1 MGNNYNGKSSNKSWQ
16 TNRSFNNNRN
26 QNSSN
31 NDIRNSINYSYA
43 PYNFIPLSN
52 RVIERYKSISELPRH
67 DEFISGTL
75 SGEITYT
82 IENVTDLIISDGSGN
97 SKKRIPNK
105 FFKDVNGNYAIP
117 GSTIRGKLRSN
128 INILGLSTVSEEI
141 EDERFLYRRVAG
153 STKSLKKEYDDR
165 LGIKRQGGFSV
176 PTKVKAGY
184 ILKKDEEEYV
194 LLKFNNKN
202 EPTYYRIKEEEL
214 ENKARNVKGINYM
227 HNERLTSKYKPYRNN
242 ISFDLDNKNNRV
254 KSIGKRD
261 EYKYNGILFNS
272 GKYGVKKPGGVYK
285 KAHYVIR
292 EIGDSYE
299 EIKLSVDDIRIYNK
313 YYIKDKKDNLI
324 EDKEEYN
331 YYALPNKKGDKRPCF
346 YTEYNGRIY
355 FGFTPYLRLFYDK
368 SIHEGIHINHKKNII
383 DYKKAIF
390 GFTNGDEGYKSRIS
404 VEDAIAVGN
413 IKTKEHVMVLG
424 EPKAT
429 CVNLYLN
436 NGGDKDSL
444 QSYNGEF
451 EIRGIKY
458 YWLKEFVAPE
468 KDKDNVNTIEE
479 AIEKGARFKGKIKF
493 NNLNEDELGLLVWA
507 LYIHKDANQ
516 NIGKGKPY
524 GFGNIK
530 IKDISIKVQD
540 TNKKYNNIFEE
551 DTQNLEVLQCIE
563 KYKDYVKRYFSD
575 LDNIEDDLS
584 IKTFIEVHKNTN
596 RVEPVNYMSLKKENG
611 NHKTYNEFSLYNP
624 LSEPFKV
631 LGIKSRKPITNTKN
645 IKNNY
650 KTNYTKQNS
659 NTRNYNSKVHNKNKN
674 TSV

>member
-117 GSTIRGKLRSN
+117 GSTIRGKLRSS

-141 EDERFLYRRVAG
+141 EDARFLYRRVAG

-194 LLKFNNKN
+194 LLKFKNKN

-272 GKYGVKKPGGVYK
+272 GRSGVKKPGSVYK

-324 EDKEEYN
+324 ENKEQYN

-468 KDKDNVNTIEE
+468 KAKDNVNTIEE